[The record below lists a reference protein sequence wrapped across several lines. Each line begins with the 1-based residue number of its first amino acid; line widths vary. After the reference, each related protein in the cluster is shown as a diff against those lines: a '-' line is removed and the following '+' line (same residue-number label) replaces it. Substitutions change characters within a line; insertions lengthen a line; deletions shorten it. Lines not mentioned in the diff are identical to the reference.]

1 MERRTLLYWGIQI
14 VGWTIYFLFSILLL
28 YSTNDFSLTFNLF
41 LFGFLSILAS
51 ILLSHGIRYI
61 IIRYH
66 VISWK
71 IINIVLMTVA
81 LSIVSGFL
89 LDTFQFFIEAKLIT
103 VDFVVE
109 PLENDVFEWPSFLWA
124 VSRSIILFMLWSGFY
139 YAFIISEKS
148 REQEILNLKWEA
160 SKNEIELKNLRAQL
174 NPHFLFNSLNSIRA
188 LIGLNPEEAKKSVT
202 QLSNLLR
209 RSINLGK
216 LRLIPLKEELDLVR
230 IYLSLEHIRFEERL
244 TTKFSVEDAALN
256 CEIPP
261 LMIQTIVENGIKHG
275 ISKAIEGGGIEV
287 NCSYMDGELNI
298 IVKNSGQL
306 ASVKDSNGVGL
317 SNTKKRL
324 EILFGKKAFF
334 HIYEEKEQVVTK
346 ITIRYN

>member
-1 MERRTLLYWGIQI
+1 MLYWGIQL

-28 YSTNDFSLTFNLF
+28 YSTNNFSLTFNLF
-41 LFGFLSILAS
+41 LFGFLSILGS

-61 IIRYH
+61 IIRYN

-71 IINIVLMTVA
+71 IRDIVLMTVV
-81 LSIVSGFL
+81 LSVVSGFL
-89 LDTFQFFIEAKLIT
+89 LDTFQFFIEAKVIT
-103 VDFVVE
+103 VDFVVN
-109 PLENDVFEWPSFLWA
+109 PLEDDVFDWPSFLWA
-124 VSRSIILFMLWSGFY
+124 VSRSIILFMLWCGFY

-188 LIGLNPEEAKKSVT
+188 LIGINPDEAKKSVT

-216 LRLIPLKEELDLVR
+216 LRLISLKEELDLVH
-230 IYLSLEHIRFEERL
+230 IYLSLEQIRFEERL
-244 TTKFSVEDAALN
+244 ETEFAIDEQALN

-261 LMIQTIVENGIKHG
+261 LMVQTIVENGIKHG
-275 ISKAIEGGGIEV
+275 ISKSIDGGKIQISCAYDEK
-287 NCSYMDGELNI
+287 ELNLM
-298 IVKNSGQL
+298 VTNSGHL
-306 ASVKDSNGVGL
+306 DFPVGTPGVGL

-324 EILFGKKAFF
+324 DILFGKKASFN
-334 HIYEEKEQVVTK
+334 IYQEGDLVVTK
-346 ITIRYN
+346 ITIQYS